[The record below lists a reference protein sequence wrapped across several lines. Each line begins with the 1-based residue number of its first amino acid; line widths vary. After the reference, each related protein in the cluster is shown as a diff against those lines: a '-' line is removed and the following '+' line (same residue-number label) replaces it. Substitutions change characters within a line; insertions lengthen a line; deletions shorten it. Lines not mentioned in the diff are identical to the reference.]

1 MIFTLIGDK
10 YNTFFRYPIK
20 KGFLYARKVKT
31 YK

>member
-10 YNTFFRYPIK
+10 YNTFLRYPIE
-20 KGFLYARKVKT
+20 KGIFYARKVKT